1 MAMNWEGNY
10 ERKGWMQEG
19 TPIRILRWGN
29 QGQSLDKTRQKRGIQ
44 PKTVYLTKLLAV
56 NQ

>member
-1 MAMNWEGNY
+1 MAMNWEGSY

-19 TPIRILRWGN
+19 TPIRILRWGD